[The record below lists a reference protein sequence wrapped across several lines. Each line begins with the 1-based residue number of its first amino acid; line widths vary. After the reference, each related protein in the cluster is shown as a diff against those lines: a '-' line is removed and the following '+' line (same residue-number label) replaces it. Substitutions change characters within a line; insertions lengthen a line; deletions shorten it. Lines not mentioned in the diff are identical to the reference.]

1 MPNRLSCKVKQS
13 LKFSF
18 KRQDM
23 NNWKG
28 HITESLTRF
37 YIRDVL
43 CPKLE
48 KEGWFKVL
56 FLPSIPLR
64 IPSRPTEELSASLRA
79 SYRDKYLSLRTILLS
94 KGIYP
99 SQEFLEKCG
108 RVNDF
113 LKHAS
118 DGILFKLRKT
128 GEMKQ
133 MRDLISELGR
143 GEWSYKWRNEFEESD
158 EIRFSTKE
166 VDEATEIP
174 IVNGEIEVVE
184 VKSDKGKLSKVQKED
199 YSNLVKNGY
208 PLRLF
213 HVSIVSF
220 DKNHFEVKE
229 KLVRTINEV
238 KKCMR
243 AEGIRKILV

>member
-1 MPNRLSCKVKQS
+1 VKY
-13 LKFSF
+13 SF
-18 KRQDM
+18 KQQDM

-28 HITESLTRF
+28 RITESLTRF

-56 FLPSIPLR
+56 FLPSIPLL
-64 IPSRPTEELSASLRA
+64 IPSRPIEELSASKRDF
-79 SYRDKYLSLRTILLS
+79 YRDKYISLRTILLG

-113 LKHAS
+113 LKHLS
-118 DGILFKLRKT
+118 DGILLKFRKT

-133 MRDLISELGR
+133 MRDLISEIGT
-143 GEWSYKWRNEFEESD
+143 GEWRYKWGNKFEESD

-166 VDEATEIP
+166 VEETTEIP

-229 KLVRTINEV
+229 KLLRTINEV
-238 KKCMR
+238 EKGLVRLKKEYEKK
-243 AEGIRKILV
+243 EGKG